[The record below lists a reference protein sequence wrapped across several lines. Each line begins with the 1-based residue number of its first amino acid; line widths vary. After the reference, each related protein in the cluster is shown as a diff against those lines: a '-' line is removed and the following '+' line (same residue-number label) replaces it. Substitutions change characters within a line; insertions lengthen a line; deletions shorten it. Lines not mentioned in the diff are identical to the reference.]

1 MLPRPLDTGL
11 RLWTWNVTQCLPCP
25 LPACLGAN
33 ASWSP
38 RFSGPNSC
46 PYIVPVDMERR
57 RCPPLDKN
65 TMKEH
70 TFQTPRL
77 HPSSFLK
84 ATTATMKDHQDH
96 HFTWTCHGLVMDLYG
111 LLVFCCHCIIVCL
124 PKWMITGLKIKRA
137 KYRTSERWRTMK
149 YPYQHCI
156 RLHPYILHVKFVSH
170 LSVLDALAY
179 PVSIL
184 FPSIPSSRVF
194 HMNICTFRYT
204 CLGVTQ
210 FLWKEMSISV
220 NFTAC
225 RKSLQRRGRF
235 IFALG
240 FPGREAN
247 APLPWFL
254 FCS

>member
-1 MLPRPLDTGL
+1 MEYTYRIHPSPLWHMITSTSPGEQPQSSRILAATVARSGGRANSAKMRLFSLLGCHRGRYSQIFCLIDFCSVQSFQSIELYRKPREKRNTIKQNGLKILRPACRATRFGTMLPRPLDTGL

-84 ATTATMKDHQDH
+84 ATTATMKDH
-96 HFTWTCHGLVMDLYG
+96 HFTWTCRTCCILLSLY
-111 LLVFCCHCIIVCL
+111 
-124 PKWMITGLKIKRA
+124 
-137 KYRTSERWRTMK
+137 
-149 YPYQHCI
+149 
-156 RLHPYILHVKFVSH
+156 VSQNEW
-170 LSVLDALAY
+170 SQ
-179 PVSIL
+179 
-184 FPSIPSSRVF
+184 
-194 HMNICTFRYT
+194 
-204 CLGVTQ
+204 G
-210 FLWKEMSISV
+210 
-220 NFTAC
+220 
-225 RKSLQRRGRF
+225 
-235 IFALG
+235 
-240 FPGREAN
+240 
-247 APLPWFL
+247 
-254 FCS
+254 